1 MNSAHE
7 PRRESTSI
15 QRRLENWLVAGVLL
29 SAMSVASAQTMS
41 PDIEERVAGSDEAI
55 ADGEYKS
62 VLPAIESITR
72 GSDDPIFRV
81 VGGRPAKAGAWA
93 SMVPIF
99 LGDRAICGGTIID
112 KEWVLTAAHCVRQR
126 SPQEL
131 SVREATIDLRAGG
144 RLLKIAEIHIHENYK
159 SGPPANDVALLR
171 LQESAKSPRQLLMQQ
186 SAIPAVL
193 RDGAMATV
201 VGFGRIQPRPAQ
213 PGPGFQTGTTSDR
226 LLQADVP
233 IVSLQKCIERYGA
246 QRISEGTICAGFDEG
261 GHDACQ
267 GDSGGPLFARGPLA
281 QSVQVAVVSWGS
293 GCAQPKSY
301 GVYTSLAA
309 FEPWIRQRVPD
320 AQFIST
326 APSTSAESA
335 AIAGIPAYVTQI
347 ITSLLGNTSS
357 KEPSKLAQVSVDL
370 VQGTTLRVND
380 LIQIR
385 VTSSITGKLVVFN
398 QDSDGKMFQIFPNRF
413 TGAQADQAPTMIK
426 AGYVVTAPAPGDRF
440 RLRITPPLG
449 KNKIYAMVLP
459 VEAKIDDLTNPHGD
473 MKEIK
478 NPQALLNAL
487 AEREIR
493 TRGIRVEATMPTDRA
508 VGFRDYEI
516 VP

>member
-1 MNSAHE
+1 
-7 PRRESTSI
+7 
-15 QRRLENWLVAGVLL
+15 LVAGILL
-29 SAMSVASAQTMS
+29 SALSIASAQTPL
-41 PDIEERVAGSDEAI
+41 PDTEERVAGADEPI
-55 ADGEYKS
+55 ADGPYKS
-62 VLPAIESITR
+62 ILPAIESITR
-72 GSDDPIFRV
+72 GSEDPIFRV
-81 VGGRPAKAGAWA
+81 VGGQPSRAGAWA
-93 SMVPIF
+93 SMVAIF

-112 KEWVLTAAHCVRQR
+112 QQWVLTAAHCVRQR
-126 SPQEL
+126 HAQEL
-131 SVREATIDLRAGG
+131 SVREATIDLKAGG
-144 RLLKIAEIHIHENYK
+144 RSLKVSEIHIHENYK

-171 LQESAKSPRQLLMQQ
+171 LEESAKSPRQLLIQK
-186 SAIPAVL
+186 SATPAVL

-213 PGPGFQTGTTSDR
+213 PGPSFQAGITSDR

-233 IVSLQKCIERYGA
+233 IVSLQKCIERYGG
-246 QRISEGTICAGFDEG
+246 QRITESTICAGFDEG

-320 AQFIST
+320 ARFIST
-326 APSTSAESA
+326 EASPASGPA
-335 AIAGIPAYVTQI
+335 AISGVSAMFSQAFAALV
-347 ITSLLGNTSS
+347 GNTSS

-370 VQGTTLRVND
+370 VQGTKVRVND
-380 LIQIR
+380 LIQVR
-385 VTSSITGKLVVFN
+385 VTSSVTGRLVVFN
-398 QDSDGKMFQIFPNRF
+398 QNSDGKMYQIFPNSF
-413 TGAQADQAPTMIK
+413 TRAQGATMIK
-426 AGYVVTAPAPGDRF
+426 AGYVITAPAPGDRF

-459 VEAKIDDLTNPHGD
+459 VEAKIDDLTNPYED
-473 MKEIK
+473 MQEIK
-478 NPQALLNAL
+478 NPGAFLNAL
-487 AEREIR
+487 TEREIR
-493 TRGIRVEATMPTDRA
+493 TRGIRVEAATATDRA
-508 VGFRDYEI
+508 MGYRDYEI